1 MKIRLKFGK
10 RKTLLGN
17 ALIYILSDGI
27 TKALSFLILPF
38 VSFYLIP
45 EQLGIAANFD
55 VLQSILMLLAGQA
68 IVNALPYFYYDRS
81 REEIGLLVSNLL
93 FIIIAVNLC
102 FLIIILLIY
111 GLIDEYL
118 HIGLFLQLLTLIS
131 VIANLLL
138 SINLILYR
146 LEEKPFVFLKLQLL
160 QSLIYVFLLIL
171 LVVCLRKEALGK
183 IYSAVFSCSI
193 VCLLHIYLLHKRG
206 YLIWK
211 IDRNSIGELLRFGI
225 PLLPHSLSFWIK
237 SGMDKIL
244 LTTFCGL
251 SVNGLYSMAM
261 SFGAIY
267 SIFKVAFD
275 NAYIPYLQKRI
286 SKMTFDN
293 QKAEK
298 KQLVRIS
305 YIISSVFFLLF
316 FVVMFICW
324 ILIQYVLSDLY
335 RDSFQFIPWILFS
348 LTIYSFYS
356 LVVQYPYTAK
366 KTLGLGIITFSGS
379 IIQLLLTFVLVRM
392 LGADGIKYSLV
403 IGALVT
409 MFSVWWYSNRVYPL
423 PWFSFWKHR

>member
-193 VCLLHIYLLHKRG
+193 VCLLHIYLLYKRG

-423 PWFSFWKHR
+423 PWFSFWKHK

>member
-193 VCLLHIYLLHKRG
+193 VCLLHIYLLYKRG

-211 IDRNSIGELLRFGI
+211 IDKNSIGELLRFGI

>member
-160 QSLIYVFLLIL
+160 QSLIYVYLMIL

-193 VCLLHIYLLHKRG
+193 VCLLHIYLLYKRG

>member
-193 VCLLHIYLLHKRG
+193 VCLLHIYLLYKRG

-225 PLLPHSLSFWIK
+225 PLLQHSLSFWIK

>member
-193 VCLLHIYLLHKRG
+193 VCLLHIYLLYKRG

-244 LTTFCGL
+244 LTTNSGL

>member
-10 RKTLLGN
+10 RKTLLVN

-193 VCLLHIYLLHKRG
+193 VCLLHIYLLYKRG

>member
-93 FIIIAVNLC
+93 FIIIVVNLC

-193 VCLLHIYLLHKRG
+193 VCLLHIYLLYKRG

-379 IIQLLLTFVLVRM
+379 IIQLLLTFVLPRS
-392 LGADGIKYSLV
+392 ARRASS
-403 IGALVT
+403 A
-409 MFSVWWYSNRVYPL
+409 RP
-423 PWFSFWKHR
+423 RCA

>member
-93 FIIIAVNLC
+93 FIIIVVNLC

-146 LEEKPFVFLKLQLL
+146 LEEKPFVFFKLQLL

-193 VCLLHIYLLHKRG
+193 VCLLHIYLLYKRG

>member
-131 VIANLLL
+131 VIADLLL

-171 LVVCLRKEALGK
+171 LVLCLRKEALGK

-193 VCLLHIYLLHKRG
+193 VCLLHIYLLYKRG

>member
-146 LEEKPFVFLKLQLL
+146 LEEKPFVFFKLQLL

-171 LVVCLRKEALGK
+171 LVVCLKKEALGK

-193 VCLLHIYLLHKRG
+193 VCLLHIYLLYKRG

>member
-193 VCLLHIYLLHKRG
+193 VCLLHIYLLYKRG

-366 KTLGLGIITFSGS
+366 KTLGLEIITFSGS

>member
-171 LVVCLRKEALGK
+171 LVVCLKKEALGK

-193 VCLLHIYLLHKRG
+193 VCLLHIYLLYKRG

>member
-193 VCLLHIYLLHKRG
+193 VCLLHIYLLYKRG

-409 MFSVWWYSNRVYPL
+409 MFSVWWYSNRVCPL

>member
-1 MKIRLKFGK
+1 M
-10 RKTLLGN
+10 
-17 ALIYILSDGI
+17 LSDGI

-193 VCLLHIYLLHKRG
+193 VCLLHIYLLYKRG

>member
-193 VCLLHIYLLHKRG
+193 VCLLHIYLLYKRG

-392 LGADGIKYSLV
+392 LGADGIKYSLA

>member
-193 VCLLHIYLLHKRG
+193 VCLLHIYLLYKRG

-251 SVNGLYSMAM
+251 SVNGFYSMAM

-409 MFSVWWYSNRVYPL
+409 MFSVRWYSNRVYPL

>member
-193 VCLLHIYLLHKRG
+193 VCLLHIYLLYKRG

-409 MFSVWWYSNRVYPL
+409 MFRVWWYSNRVYPL

>member
-1 MKIRLKFGK
+1 M
-10 RKTLLGN
+10 
-17 ALIYILSDGI
+17 
-27 TKALSFLILPF
+27 ILPF

-193 VCLLHIYLLHKRG
+193 VCLLHIYLLYKRG

>member
-193 VCLLHIYLLHKRG
+193 VCLLHIYLLYKRG

-423 PWFSFWKHR
+423 SWFSFWKHR

>member
-68 IVNALPYFYYDRS
+68 IVNALPYFYYDGS

-171 LVVCLRKEALGK
+171 LVVCLKKEALGK

-193 VCLLHIYLLHKRG
+193 VCLLHIYLLYKRG

>member
-93 FIIIAVNLC
+93 FITIVVNLC

-193 VCLLHIYLLHKRG
+193 VCLLHIYLLYKRG

>member
-193 VCLLHIYLLHKRG
+193 VCLLHIYLLYKRG

-305 YIISSVFFLLF
+305 YIIRSVFFLLF

>member
-193 VCLLHIYLLHKRG
+193 VCLLHIYLLYKRG

-409 MFSVWWYSNRVYPL
+409 MFSVWLYSNRVYPL

>member
-1 MKIRLKFGK
+1 
-10 RKTLLGN
+10 
-17 ALIYILSDGI
+17 
-27 TKALSFLILPF
+27 
-38 VSFYLIP
+38 
-45 EQLGIAANFD
+45 
-55 VLQSILMLLAGQA
+55 
-68 IVNALPYFYYDRS
+68 
-81 REEIGLLVSNLL
+81 
-93 FIIIAVNLC
+93 
-102 FLIIILLIY
+102 
-111 GLIDEYL
+111 
-118 HIGLFLQLLTLIS
+118 
-131 VIANLLL
+131 
-138 SINLILYR
+138 LYR

-193 VCLLHIYLLHKRG
+193 VCLLHIYLLYKRG

>member
-27 TKALSFLILPF
+27 TKALSFLILPVF
-38 VSFYLIP
+38 PFYLIP

-93 FIIIAVNLC
+93 FIIIVVNLC

-193 VCLLHIYLLHKRG
+193 VCLLHIYLLYKRG

>member
-93 FIIIAVNLC
+93 FIIIVVNLC

-193 VCLLHIYLLHKRG
+193 VCLLHIYLLYKRG

-293 QKAEK
+293 QNAEK

>member
-171 LVVCLRKEALGK
+171 LVVCLRKEELGK

-193 VCLLHIYLLHKRG
+193 VCLLHIYLLYKRG

>member
-183 IYSAVFSCSI
+183 YTV
-193 VCLLHIYLLHKRG
+193 
-206 YLIWK
+206 
-211 IDRNSIGELLRFGI
+211 
-225 PLLPHSLSFWIK
+225 LSF
-237 SGMDKIL
+237 
-244 LTTFCGL
+244 
-251 SVNGLYSMAM
+251 
-261 SFGAIY
+261 
-267 SIFKVAFD
+267 
-275 NAYIPYLQKRI
+275 
-286 SKMTFDN
+286 
-293 QKAEK
+293 
-298 KQLVRIS
+298 
-305 YIISSVFFLLF
+305 
-316 FVVMFICW
+316 
-324 ILIQYVLSDLY
+324 
-335 RDSFQFIPWILFS
+335 
-348 LTIYSFYS
+348 
-356 LVVQYPYTAK
+356 LVV
-366 KTLGLGIITFSGS
+366 
-379 IIQLLLTFVLVRM
+379 
-392 LGADGIKYSLV
+392 
-403 IGALVT
+403 
-409 MFSVWWYSNRVYPL
+409 
-423 PWFSFWKHR
+423 

>member
-138 SINLILYR
+138 SINLILNR

-193 VCLLHIYLLHKRG
+193 VCLLHIYLLYKRG

>member
-193 VCLLHIYLLHKRG
+193 VCLLHIYFLYKRG

>member
-193 VCLLHIYLLHKRG
+193 VCLLHIYLLYKRG

-305 YIISSVFFLLF
+305 YIISSVFFFFFCGNVHLLDTDT
-316 FVVMFICW
+316 VCFI
-324 ILIQYVLSDLY
+324 
-335 RDSFQFIPWILFS
+335 R
-348 LTIYSFYS
+348 
-356 LVVQYPYTAK
+356 LV
-366 KTLGLGIITFSGS
+366 
-379 IIQLLLTFVLVRM
+379 
-392 LGADGIKYSLV
+392 
-403 IGALVT
+403 
-409 MFSVWWYSNRVYPL
+409 
-423 PWFSFWKHR
+423 

>member
-68 IVNALPYFYYDRS
+68 IANALPYFYYDRS

-193 VCLLHIYLLHKRG
+193 VCLLHIYLLYKRG

>member
-93 FIIIAVNLC
+93 FI
-102 FLIIILLIY
+102 IIILLIY

-193 VCLLHIYLLHKRG
+193 VCLLHIYLLYKRG

>member
-93 FIIIAVNLC
+93 FIIIVVNLC

-193 VCLLHIYLLHKRG
+193 VCLLHIYLLYKRG